1 MAGSRSRVTMPCWS
15 HASMV
20 VCACRYGSPPFAS
33 GRSTSTTLK
42 GLFAA
47 SSARS
52 GASITSYGGAATAS
66 REPTAARSYRSVR
79 SGCTSA
85 MRAATLA
92 PRAVSLREGAWV
104 GALGGLGEALGAAPE
119 EEREGDDGD
128 QPDDRERDVDRRAEA
143 LERLPAVV
151 RRESED
157 ERPGDPAGRVRDE
170 EAAPLHLPDA
180 REEGGVGAQD
190 RDEPAEEHDLRA
202 VPVEHVARDL
212 DVGLADPDLVAVLE
226 EQPVAALAPDRV
238 ADVVADDRAQRR

>member
-47 SSARS
+47 SSARRP
-52 GASITSYGGAATAS
+52 ASITSYGGAATAS

-92 PRAVSLREGAWV
+92 PRAVSVAQGSGV
-104 GALGGLGEALGAAPE
+104 GALGEVGEALGAAAE
-119 EEREGDDGD
+119 EEGEGDNRC
-128 QPDDRERDVDRRAEA
+128 QADDPEPDVDRRAGP
-143 LERLPAVV
+143 LERLPAV
-151 RRESED
+151 
-157 ERPGDPAGRVRDE
+157 GAG
-170 EAAPLHLPDA
+170 
-180 REEGGVGAQD
+180 
-190 RDEPAEEHDLRA
+190 
-202 VPVEHVARDL
+202 
-212 DVGLADPDLVAVLE
+212 
-226 EQPVAALAPDRV
+226 
-238 ADVVADDRAQRR
+238 